1 MQARTSQVELPSV
14 TALFADISSKGP
26 ERQRRWS
33 PRTPITPKVPGCTAP
48 SKPAC
53 RCHSD
58 PSIDIVLS
66 TPTPAGAWQR
76 WSEQLCISI
85 HYLAML
91 KRCSLGNSL

>member
-1 MQARTSQVELPSV
+1 MGMACMPCSPGTGQRLKYGKAMQARTSQVELPSV

-53 RCHSD
+53 SCHSD
-58 PSIDIVLS
+58 
-66 TPTPAGAWQR
+66 A
-76 WSEQLCISI
+76 
-85 HYLAML
+85 
-91 KRCSLGNSL
+91 